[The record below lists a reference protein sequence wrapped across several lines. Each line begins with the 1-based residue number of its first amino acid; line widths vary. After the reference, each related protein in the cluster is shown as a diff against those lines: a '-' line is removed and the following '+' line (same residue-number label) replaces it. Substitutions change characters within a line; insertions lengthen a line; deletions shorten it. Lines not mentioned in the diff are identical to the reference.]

1 MIKDYINYV
10 FKNFR
15 QRKIRSF
22 LTMLGIFIGIA
33 TLVALVSLGQGLQ
46 EAIDEQFE
54 LMGVDKIMVFPG
66 SGFFGMGTEGIEITE
81 DDLDVIKKTKGV
93 NLAGGFIYKLV
104 NVKYGRESK
113 WSFVSGM
120 PLDESRRI
128 IESMQNFKIEN
139 GRDLKKSDKYKA
151 IMGIM
156 VFEGDFFEKPVKIG
170 GTVEIEG
177 VDFEV
182 VGSMSRIGNPQDDS
196 QFLIPLET
204 AREIY
209 NEPVKYDALIVQVS
223 KGFDPGRIAENMKKE
238 LRKARDIEEGEE
250 DFQVQTSED
259 LMKTYNIVLVIVQA
273 VVIAIAAISLLVGG
287 VGIMNTMY
295 TSILDRTNEI
305 GVMKAIG
312 AKNSDILTIH
322 LIEAGFLG
330 VVGGAV
336 GIVIGMG
343 FSKVVEIIT
352 VMAGIAYIKAYFPWY
367 LILGALLFSFIVGAI
382 SGALPAIRAA
392 KMKPVDALRYE

>member
-46 EAIDEQFE
+46 EAINEQFE